1 LSVTTI
7 SRIKAIGN
15 GNVTYTWRDRSQQNI
30 EKTETIPAALFTRR
44 FLAHILPNGFHKIR
58 YFGWMAAAHR
68 KEILAA
74 IRQVI
79 HAQPPTAPAKETLA
93 ARILRRCGVDITLM
107 RRILCLLLH
116 TRGVY
121 SPHKG

>member
-1 LSVTTI
+1 MTTI